1 MSVRRIVIGYDGSP
15 GSERALRWGLVE
27 AARTHAGVELVCAM
41 AWPNYLPVAA
51 MVPGTAGWPELGAE
65 KAAEGMLAETGARA
79 RTQFPHVP
87 VSLVVDRGPAAP
99 VLCDRSKGAALLV
112 VGGRSHGVFAEILLG
127 SVAAAVVTHA
137 DCTVVV
143 AGDGEPRAVGPVL
156 LGLDES
162 AGADLA
168 AGFAF
173 EQAAARVASVRVVR
187 AWMPPPDP
195 WIGSPAVDRDEVT
208 VAERVAVR
216 EQLAAWRAKYPSVRV
231 DIEVVVGHPY
241 RVLTEAAQHAQLVV
255 LGARGRGGLQGLRLG
270 SVTRH
275 VLHQRDAT
283 VAVVR

>member
-1 MSVRRIVIGYDGSP
+1 MSAGRIVIGYDGSP
-15 GSERALRWGLVE
+15 GSERALRWGLAE
-27 AARTHAGVELVCAM
+27 AARTHAGVELVCAV
-41 AWPNYLPVAA
+41 AWPNYLPAA
-51 MVPGTAGWPELGAE
+51 SMATGAVVWPDLGAE
-65 KAAEGMLAETGARA
+65 KAVEAMLAATGART

-87 VSLVVDRGPAAP
+87 VTIVVERGPAAP
-99 VLCDRSKGAALLV
+99 VLCDRSRGAALLV
-112 VGGRSHGVFAEILLG
+112 VGGRSHGAFAEVLLG

-143 AGDGEPRAVGPVL
+143 AGDREPAAVGPVL

-168 AGFAF
+168 AEFAF
-173 EQAAARVASVRVVR
+173 EQAAARGVSVRAVR

-195 WIGSPAVDRDEVT
+195 WIGSPSVDRAEVT

-216 EQLAAWRAKYPSVRV
+216 EQLAAWRVKYPSVRV
-231 DIEVVVGHPY
+231 DIGVIVGHPY

-255 LGARGRGGLQGLRLG
+255 LGARGRGGLRGLRLG

-275 VLHQRDAT
+275 VLHQRGAT